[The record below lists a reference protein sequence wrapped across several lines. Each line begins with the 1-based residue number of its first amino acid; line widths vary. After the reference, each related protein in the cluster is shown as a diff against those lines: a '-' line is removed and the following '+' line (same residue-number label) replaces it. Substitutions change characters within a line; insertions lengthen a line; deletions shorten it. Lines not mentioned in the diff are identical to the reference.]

1 MGKWKRLASGSVL
14 LAGLSY
20 ALTAH
25 AYPMPGY
32 LEEVYVTYYS
42 DAARTVEV
50 GVRAISHDAACA
62 AWHATWGSQTPYT
75 RVSVVPCP
83 GP

>member
-1 MGKWKRLASGSVL
+1 MKKLKRLASSGVL
-14 LAGLSY
+14 LAGLAY

-42 DAARTVEV
+42 DASRTVEV
-50 GVRAISHDAACA
+50 GVRAVAHDSACA
-62 AWHATWGSQTPYT
+62 AWHISWGSQTSYS
-75 RVSVVPCP
+75 RVSVVSCP
-83 GP
+83 SP